1 MFEIFGAQV
10 SGPPPKLRS
19 RSRLQIPQSFSQWF
33 VSTFDLL
40 LAQRQLSR
48 RYLSIAAETTMLH
61 VSIPQ
66 NTVVLKEIE
75 MRGTFR
81 FHEEFGLVVDFIN
94 PWRTDMTP
102 LGARALTGVFGVD
115 EAIHAMATTG
125 VSPRG
130 YSSC

>member
-19 RSRLQIPQSFSQWF
+19 RSRLQIPLSFSQWF

-48 RYLSIAAETTMLH
+48 RYRSIAAETTMLY

-75 MRGTFR
+75 MRGTFP
-81 FHEEFGLVVDFIN
+81 FHEEFGLVVDFLN
-94 PWRTDMTP
+94 PRRTDMTP
-102 LGARALTGVFGVD
+102 RGARALTSVFGLD
-115 EAIHAMATTG
+115 EA
-125 VSPRG
+125 
-130 YSSC
+130 